1 MRELGR
7 AGELE
12 CAAGENDRM
21 QRIQPI
27 ELVGAAWAVFGCYW
41 FVQGVRAKRAA
52 SKEPLSD
59 RLVHIA
65 MMAAAAYLIAAN
77 DPRLGRLNERFL
89 PDAPWMAG
97 FGVALT
103 LAGVG
108 FAIWARYHIGQY
120 WSARV
125 SIVAEHRL
133 IRTGPY
139 AHIRHPI
146 YTGILLGLAGTALVV
161 GEYRALVGLAL
172 ALYGLARKAQKE
184 EAFLAAQFGP
194 EFEEYRRHTGFCLPK
209 FS

>member
-1 MRELGR
+1 MH
-7 AGELE
+7 
-12 CAAGENDRM
+12 
-21 QRIQPI
+21 RIQPI
-27 ELVGAAWAVFGCYW
+27 ELVGAAWAVFACYW
-41 FVQGVRAKRAA
+41 LVQGVRAKRAA

-65 MMAAAAYLIAAN
+65 MITAAAYLIAAD
-77 DPRLGRLNERFL
+77 DPRLGKLNERFL
-89 PDAPWMAG
+89 PDAPWMGLLGVVLTCA
-97 FGVALT
+97 GVA
-103 LAGVG
+103 
-108 FAIWARYHIGQY
+108 FAIWARHHIGQY

-125 SIVAEHRL
+125 SIVAEHKL

-146 YTGILLGLAGTALVV
+146 YTGILLGLAGTALAV

-172 ALYGLARKAQKE
+172 ALYGLARKALKE

-194 EFEEYRRHTGFCLPK
+194 DFEEHRRHTGFFLPK